1 MIKTINA
8 WAFSPTRP
16 LAEAFALARKNGFE
30 AIELTVAEEGQLSLQ
45 STEDDCRRIAA
56 DVRDAGL
63 KISSVASGLG
73 WSSPMTS
80 TDPVIAARGIEQTA
94 RSLQIA
100 RWLGTDAI
108 LVVPGG
114 VAADFIPGFSGAP
127 YDVAYDSAL
136 KALTELGPR
145 AEELGVAIAVEN
157 VWNQFLLSPLEFRDF
172 LDKIGSDYVK
182 SYFDVGNVV
191 LTGFPEQW
199 IRILGSRIAR
209 VHFKDFQRSVGTL
222 SGFCDLLQGDVDYP
236 TVVSALAA
244 IGYDGY
250 VTAEYFDVEGDLPKI
265 SGAMDTILGR

>member
-16 LAEAFALARKNGFE
+16 LTETFALARKHGFE

-63 KISSVASGLG
+63 QISSVASGLG

-80 TDPVIAARGIEQTA
+80 TDPAIAARGIEQTA

-100 RWLGTDAI
+100 QWLGTDAI

-136 KALTELGPR
+136 KALTELAPR

-222 SGFCDLLQGDVDYP
+222 SGFCDLLKGDVDYP
-236 TVVSALAA
+236 AVVSALTA